1 MRSEIKWDP
10 ESLWVLPV
18 SSDTGTGNNYKY
30 SLLTP
35 LPFLP
40 IPHCP
45 VSSPWALAQE
55 TPPVLVGAKQEEV
68 TPCVLCGL
76 NSTSLFDWDGS
87 GCQQRVLHPRRNLQ
101 NSQIEG
107 GSLRIIQSL
116 YFPFNVTLSWSLS
129 FCPSRSSGGLYYFD
143 HYTFVGYSHL
153 RDFIR
158 QPVFNIYQ
166 YVIFQSGGKYPWTTL
181 IMHIS
186 FFSPAFLFLHASS

>member
-55 TPPVLVGAKQEEV
+55 TPPVLVGAKQEEGFWV
-68 TPCVLCGL
+68 ELSCHDAIAMP
-76 NSTSLFDWDGS
+76 
-87 GCQQRVLHPRRNLQ
+87 HPR
-101 NSQIEG
+101 
-107 GSLRIIQSL
+107 LR
-116 YFPFNVTLSWSLS
+116 
-129 FCPSRSSGGLYYFD
+129 
-143 HYTFVGYSHL
+143 
-153 RDFIR
+153 
-158 QPVFNIYQ
+158 
-166 YVIFQSGGKYPWTTL
+166 
-181 IMHIS
+181 
-186 FFSPAFLFLHASS
+186 